1 MGLWIRYILPKLLDP
16 QASQNS
22 ACPEIVP
29 PVAIAT
35 TPERVDAWFCYL
47 IEAKKGIR
55 DFGESNRHRRRPV
68 TEELMNKFRTPHAF
82 SLAIATL
89 ALAMASCKGES
100 REGSG
105 GPDTTKNAKGGDPAK
120 AGKPGGGKGPSSLE
134 AVIVTPEPVQATVR
148 VPGNLGA
155 SRKVELRTETGG
167 RVVQVAFREGAQVKA
182 GTLLM
187 RLFDDDLQATVA
199 KAQAKAKMAKATV
212 DRKRQV
218 QAADA
223 LSKQDMETAETDLAS
238 AEADLALAQAQLRK
252 ARVLA
257 PFSGV
262 VGVRSVEEGQTVTAG
277 QTVAIISQQD
287 PWRIVFSIPEE
298 QAGFAKVGQE
308 LSFRSGSSRDS
319 FPARIVALDP
329 VLDEATR
336 TRKAV
341 AESKAKANSLFPGQI
356 VDVSLPLQ
364 RIDGLSIP
372 AEALAFDA
380 KGPLAWVFKGGKS
393 IQTRLVTG
401 VRTADRIEAK
411 SGLKPGDTVLVVG
424 AANLRPNGEV
434 KIARIRGEA
443 SQRGAK

>member
-1 MGLWIRYILPKLLDP
+1 MNKLLHN
-16 QASQNS
+16 A
-22 ACPEIVP
+22 
-29 PVAIAT
+29 
-35 TPERVDAWFCYL
+35 L
-47 IEAKKGIR
+47 I
-55 DFGESNRHRRRPV
+55 P
-68 TEELMNKFRTPHAF
+68 
-82 SLAIATL
+82 LAIALMATTV
-89 ALAMASCKGES
+89 ASCKREAGE
-100 REGSG
+100 GAG
-105 GPDTTKNAKGGDPAK
+105 GADTTKNAKTTDAGKG
-120 AGKPGGGKGPSSLE
+120 GKPGGGKGPSALE
-134 AVIVTPEPVQATVR
+134 AVVVQSEPIKAGVR
-148 VPGNLGA
+148 IPGNLGA
-155 SRKVELRTETGG
+155 SRKVELKTESGG
-167 RVVQVAFREGAQVKA
+167 RVVQVAFREGTQVKA
-182 GTLLM
+182 GALLV

-199 KAQAKAKMAKATV
+199 KAQAKAKMAKATA

-223 LSKQDMETAETDLAS
+223 LSKQDMEAAETDLAS

-262 VGVRSVEEGQTVTAG
+262 VGVRSVEEGQIVGAG

-308 LSFRSGSSRDS
+308 LSFRSGISRDS

-341 AESKAKANSLFPGQI
+341 AESKTKSASLFPGQI
-356 VDVSLPLQ
+356 VDVNLPLQ
-364 RIDGLSIP
+364 RLDGLSIP
-372 AEALAFDA
+372 TEALAFDA

-393 IQTRLVTG
+393 VQTRLVTG

-411 SGLKPGDTVLVVG
+411 SGLKSGDTVLVVG
-424 AANLRPNGEV
+424 AANLKPNGEV
-434 KIARIRGEA
+434 KIARIRGEEKL
-443 SQRGAK
+443 RGAK